1 MLRVLIACSRAGVYI
16 HVRSVSAAVGAA
28 GPSFYVPARREYSAA
43 LNLRGQEAVAPL
55 TGLRGGQ
62 PRPPVIYHRRP
73 FGRLL
78 RCSTA
83 VSLSSF
89 APLSILVAC
98 LSVSLRRAECP
109 DMTTALVSSRLTS
122 AVVRSL
128 YPIAAALCVR
138 LLAAIDRQVVF
149 EIGRWLLR
157 ERQPAECSVR
167 VP

>member
-1 MLRVLIACSRAGVYI
+1 M
-16 HVRSVSAAVGAA
+16 VSH
-28 GPSFYVPARREYSAA
+28 
-43 LNLRGQEAVAPL
+43 L

-78 RCSTA
+78 RCSTV
-83 VSLSSF
+83 VSLSSP
-89 APLSILVAC
+89 AALSILAAC
-98 LSVSLRRAECP
+98 RSVSLQRAECP

-122 AVVRSL
+122 AVIGSL

-138 LLAAIDRQVVF
+138 LLAAIGRQVVCAL
-149 EIGRWLLR
+149 GRWLLR
-157 ERQPAECSVR
+157 ERQRAECSAR